1 MGHWTHPLLARL
13 LVNPPTCPPS
23 LHWVHLLPLGL
34 QFCPLPLSPSL
45 CLCFFFFFQFHF
57 IYFWLHW
64 VFVTAQGLSLASRG
78 SSSLWSTGFRRT
90 GFSIVLH
97 GLSSDG
103 MHAQQLAHTGSVAPQ
118 HVRSSWTRDQ
128 THVHCIGRQVHN
140 HWTTREVPLLSY
152 CMLHTLPCTPPPAPG
167 KGQWALSHLI
177 VRKQTCEQ

>member
-1 MGHWTHPLLARL
+1 ML
-13 LVNPPTCPPS
+13 PPA
-23 LHWVHLLPLGL
+23 LPLFTGFTSSHWDYSSVPFL
-34 QFCPLPLSPSL
+34 CPLPCVSA
-45 CLCFFFFFQFHF
+45 FFFFFQFHF

-64 VFVTAQGLSLASRG
+64 VFVTAQGLSLVVASRG

-90 GFSIVLH
+90 GFTIVLH

-103 MHAQQLAHTGSVAPQ
+103 MHAQQLAHTGSVAPW

-140 HWTTREVPLLSY
+140 HWITREVPLLSY

-177 VRKQTCEQ
+177 VRKQACEQ